1 LTAPSA
7 KRLLECFGSKSPAVA
22 CQNNKARMELDEF
35 LSNTSSSQ
43 YASLSPTVYL
53 NPNATGVNFTEVEE
67 EHELDAITVLLMN
80 LTLIGC
86 LLLAYYVK
94 QYRIYYLPERYVMSL
109 VLLCE
114 WLLH

>member
-1 LTAPSA
+1 L
-7 KRLLECFGSKSPAVA
+7 LLEDKAPLLQWPAK
-22 CQNNKARMELDEF
+22 NNKARMELDEF

-43 YASLSPTVYL
+43 LEYAVPSLSPTAYL
-53 NPNATGVNFTEVEE
+53 APNVTGVNFTQVEE

-94 QYRIYYLPERYVMSL
+94 QYRIYYLPERCVVSL
-109 VLLCE
+109 VVLS
-114 WLLH
+114 